1 MKISFTCGKN
11 KEKSVTDIARSNHK
25 HYTKKKTLRT
35 FNAEKNIV
43 LPFAMY
49 ITIYVE

>member
-25 HYTKKKTLRT
+25 HYTKENFKD
-35 FNAEKNIV
+35 I
-43 LPFAMY
+43 
-49 ITIYVE
+49 

>member
-1 MKISFTCGKN
+1 MCGKN
-11 KEKSVTDIARSNHK
+11 KEKSVTDIARSNRK
-25 HYTKKKTLRT
+25 HYTKEKLKGHLMPK
-35 FNAEKNIV
+35 KNIV